1 MKNDENKEQLPHE
14 RKMPF
19 DGIQLAYA
27 LFIVMYFRAAPHF
40 KPYTDSA
47 KLLGYGNDKFM
58 ILLFVVFAVFT
69 VFVIVHNHKHEQ
81 NKITRWESPHTSHPP
96 PFLREC
102 YAVSPPTPS

>member
-40 KPYTDSA
+40 KPYTESA

-81 NKITRWESPHTSHPP
+81 NKITRWA
-96 PFLREC
+96 C
-102 YAVSPPTPS
+102 YIGAIGVLYIFVDYYLFK

>member
-1 MKNDENKEQLPHE
+1 MKNDENKERLPHE

-47 KLLGYGNDKFM
+47 KLLGYGND
-58 ILLFVVFAVFT
+58 
-69 VFVIVHNHKHEQ
+69 
-81 NKITRWESPHTSHPP
+81 
-96 PFLREC
+96 
-102 YAVSPPTPS
+102 